1 MSSIKVEDSNIIAE
15 SVYIVNTSVT
25 NQETKTEKTKSS
37 YKEDSINNVS
47 KINYGIIKFMKII
60 GTHKNQVELIKEL
73 KNFYL
78 ISYGLDNKLILYDLY
93 CKILEEK
100 RFDKWIFN
108 ISEVDL
114 SRNSPDKDILF
125 QIICNTRDELRYIVN
140 NRNGYIFCKH
150 KYPIKSYICFSF
162 QDDGIVCSKEGVEI
176 EKNLFSSIQF
186 KEFKQM
192 QKAAEIKKIE
202 QYNKFHHHP
211 PSPPDEDFYDEA
223 PSYHFEPKLFP
234 GYTPFN
240 DHPPFPEHSHY
251 PDPHFP
257 ENRHDL
263 DHPHFHDHPKFPGH
277 PHFPGHNFPEKP
289 DFRGNPH
296 LLENQHNKI
305 ILEKKRRH
313 KKLMHSHH
321 HDFLHEEFMERMQNR
336 KIDDKVYKS
345 GIQIDNVR
353 YAFSSNKVDIKGD
366 DKLIIYNRIKKK
378 IVYEIKN
385 HSFTLSRNNLYII
398 SKEEKVEIE
407 DKEEKGKKQEK
418 EEKES
423 SQKILLSACKK
434 YIKKQ
439 KNGIL
444 LIKMDLKNDEFSNI
458 FYDTG
463 NFEVMCFCQILNVQK
478 TGYIFKNDVIVY
490 NTEYF
495 LAGGFNK
502 KKGKGVIKLYKIIYN
517 DNFLETKIEYIQ
529 DIEPELKDDFKGFNK
544 PISCIIHSKKTGN
557 LYISCWNG
565 NIYSFNQPDM
575 EYFSFYDKQNNQN

>member
-37 YKEDSINNVS
+37 YKEDSINNIS

-125 QIICNTRDELRYIVN
+125 QIICNTRDEVRYIVN

-192 QKAAEIKKIE
+192 QKAAEAKKLE
-202 QYNKFHHHP
+202 QYNKSHHHP
-211 PSPPDEDFYDEA
+211 SPSPSPDKDFYEEN
-223 PSYHFEPKLFP
+223 PSYHFEPKPLP
-234 GYTPFN
+234 GYNSFQ
-240 DHPPFPEHSHY
+240 DHPYFPEHSHY
-251 PDPHFP
+251 PERHFPEPNFPDPHFRDPHFP
-257 ENRHDL
+257 KRWHL
-263 DHPHFHDHPKFPGH
+263 PGY
-277 PHFPGHNFPEKP
+277 PEKF
-289 DFRGNPH
+289 DRGNPH
-296 LLENQHNKI
+296 FHENWNNQI
-305 ILEKKRRH
+305 IIEQKRKN
-313 KKLMHSHH
+313 KKLMHHHH
-321 HDFLHEEFMERMQNR
+321 HDFLHDEYMERMQNR

-345 GIQIDNVR
+345 GIQIDNIT
-353 YAFSSNKVDIKGD
+353 YAFNSNKVDIKGD

-385 HSFTLSRNNLYII
+385 HSFTLSRNNLCLI
-398 SKEEKVEIE
+398 STEEKVELE
-407 DKEEKGKKQEK
+407 DKEEKGKNQEK
-418 EEKES
+418 EVKES
-423 SQKILLSACKK
+423 SHKILLSACKK

-502 KKGKGVIKLYKIIYN
+502 KKGKGVIKLYKIVYN

-544 PISCIIHSKKTGN
+544 PISCIIQSKKTGN